1 MLIMLRHGQTAANA
15 KALLQGRMNLELDE
29 EGRDQAARSGK
40 YLREA
45 FPDAFVISSPLIRAQ
60 QTAVQISDNVVVDDR
75 FIELDYGQWD
85 GVALSDVDATQWA
98 LWREDPSF
106 RPPNGETLV
115 ELDARVRPALLELS
129 ERATHGDVI
138 IVSHVSP
145 IKSAVTWALGTG
157 PETTWRM
164 HLDRA
169 SICRIAVSARGM
181 SLTSFNDTA
190 HLR

>member
-1 MLIMLRHGQTAANA
+1 MLILLRHGQTSANA
-15 KALLQGRMNLELDE
+15 KAMLQGRMNLELDE
-29 EGRDQAARSGK
+29 VGREQAQKCGTYIRAT
-40 YLREA
+40 
-45 FPDAFVISSPLIRAQ
+45 FPDALVISSPLIRAH
-60 QTAVQISDNVVVDDR
+60 QTALAVTDNVTIDER

-85 GVALSDVDATQWA
+85 GVAMSEVDATQWA
-98 LWREDPSF
+98 TWRQDPHF

-115 ELDARVRPALLELS
+115 ELDDRVRPALEELR
-129 ERATHGDVI
+129 EIATTRNVV

-169 SICRIAVSARGM
+169 SICRINVSARGVSM
-181 SLTSFNDTA
+181 SGFNDTS
-190 HLR
+190 HLM

>member
-45 FPDAFVISSPLIRAQ
+45 FPNALVISSPLLRAQ
-60 QTAVQISDNVVVDDR
+60 QTAAQISDNVVIDDR
-75 FIELDYGQWD
+75 FIELDYGDFD
-85 GVALSDVDATQWA
+85 GLAMHEVAPETWA
-98 LWREDPSF
+98 AWRADPYF
-106 RPPNGETLV
+106 RPPNGETLI
-115 ELDARVRPALLELS
+115 ELDARVRPALIELS
-129 ERATHGDVI
+129 ERAITGDVI

-145 IKSAVTWALGTG
+145 IKSSITWTMGLG
-157 PETTWRM
+157 PEGTWRCS
-164 HLDRA
+164 LDRA
-169 SICRIAVSARGM
+169 SICRIAVSRRGAVLASM
-181 SLTSFNDTA
+181 NETA